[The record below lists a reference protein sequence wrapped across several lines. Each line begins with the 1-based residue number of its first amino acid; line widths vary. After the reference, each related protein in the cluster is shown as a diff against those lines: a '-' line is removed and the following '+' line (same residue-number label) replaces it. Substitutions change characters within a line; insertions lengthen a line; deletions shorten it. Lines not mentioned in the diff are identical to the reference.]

1 MGAFERIARL
11 VGRHWR
17 ASLAASLSLATGN
30 TLFPPASAFDLL
42 NLFGLFG
49 SEEAPPVSADA
60 VAYQLTFEGLAGDKD
75 LLRALQDVSILH
87 RLRQEPPPDGDEG
100 FLQFIESGELK
111 RQRVPADFVVDGCF
125 RKAITVVA
133 CALA

>member
-87 RLRQEPPPDGDEG
+87 RLRQEPPPDGDG
-100 FLQFIESGELK
+100 VVPPRPTCPALPRPSG
-111 RQRVPADFVVDGCF
+111 VPATTTATS
-125 RKAITVVA
+125 RS
-133 CALA
+133 